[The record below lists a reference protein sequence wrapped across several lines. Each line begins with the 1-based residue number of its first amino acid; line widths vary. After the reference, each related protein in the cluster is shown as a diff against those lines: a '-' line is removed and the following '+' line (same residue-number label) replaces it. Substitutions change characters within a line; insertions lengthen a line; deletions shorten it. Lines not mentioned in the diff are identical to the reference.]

1 MDYIEDEKVPQYEPV
16 GWRARLAESTGRRAR
31 TIATR
36 LPVMPEAGS
45 VGRNWLLQFRL
56 NGRTKGLGIRRSG
69 EIEELVS
76 HAIFMKVD
84 LRRRIA
90 LKRGERKRKLA
101 LQQPSLMTHVE
112 TLQETN
118 AFRLNNPVCTVL
130 NCSPHPELL
139 LRIRLA

>member
-1 MDYIEDEKVPQYEPV
+1 
-16 GWRARLAESTGRRAR
+16 
-31 TIATR
+31 
-36 LPVMPEAGS
+36 MPEAGS